1 MKSPLTQEHR
11 YEPGRFLPAT
21 FCLVFACSVFQG
33 CGSRDPAPGKGGDRG
48 GSVPV
53 TVATAARKDVPL
65 EIQAV
70 GNVEA
75 YLTVTVKAQV
85 SGELM
90 AVHFHE
96 GDFVR
101 KGDLLFEID
110 PRILQ
115 AQLSQAEANLAR
127 DEAQMGQIEANLARD
142 AAQAKYAQAQAVR
155 YASLLEQRL
164 VSKEE
169 EEQIRAGADASAA
182 TIHADEASL
191 KAAQAAVGAS
201 RAAVEN
207 IRVQLGYTS
216 IRSPIDG
223 RTGNLNVKQGNVVSA
238 NSTDLMTINQIQPI
252 YVAFSI
258 PEDRLPEV
266 RKSQVVLVST
276 QAGEPAS
283 EVGEVTFIDNSV
295 DPATGTIRIKG
306 TFSNKNG
313 KLWPGQ
319 FVRVT
324 LRFAIK
330 PNAVV
335 VPNQAVQ
342 TGQEGSY
349 VYVVKGDRTVE
360 SRPVITGPRVDQDVV
375 IEKGLQA
382 GETVVTEGQLR
393 LAPGMRVQAQT
404 PGAPTSG
411 QPSKAG
417 EGAKAETVS

>member
-1 MKSPLTQEHR
+1 MKSIHPQEQSTNAGRILT
-11 YEPGRFLPAT
+11 AT
-21 FCLVFACSVFQG
+21 LCLLLACWVFQG
-33 CGSRDPAPGKGGDRG
+33 CGIRDPAPGKKGERG

-53 TVATAARKDVPL
+53 TVATATRKDVPV
-65 EIQAV
+65 EIQVV

-75 YLTVTVKAQV
+75 YLTITVKAQV

-90 AVHFHE
+90 TVHFRE
-96 GDFVR
+96 GDFVK

-110 PRILQ
+110 PRLLQ
-115 AQLSQAEANLAR
+115 AQLSQAQANLAR
-127 DEAQMGQIEANLARD
+127 DEAQVDQIEANLARD
-142 AAQAKYAQAQAVR
+142 AAQAKYAQAEAVR

-164 VSKEE
+164 ISRED
-169 EEQIRAGADASAA
+169 EEQVRASADASAA

-191 KAAQAAVGAS
+191 KAARAAVGAS
-201 RAAVEN
+201 GAAIEN

-238 NSTDLMTINQIQPI
+238 NSTDLMTINQVQPI
-252 YVAFSI
+252 YVTFSI

-266 RKSQVVLVST
+266 RKSQLVLVSP
-276 QAGEPAS
+276 QAGQPAS
-283 EVGEVTFIDNSV
+283 ETGEVTFIDNAV
-295 DPATGTIRIKG
+295 DPATGTIRVKG
-306 TFSNKNG
+306 TFLNKDG

-324 LRFAIK
+324 LRLATQ

-349 VYVVKGDRTVE
+349 VYVVKGDLIVE
-360 SRPVITGPRVDQDVV
+360 PRPVITGARVDQDLV
-375 IEKGLQA
+375 IEQGLQA

-393 LAPGMRVQAQT
+393 LAPGMHVQIQA
-404 PGAPTSG
+404 PGGPPSRR
-411 QPSKAG
+411 PSKGGA
-417 EGAKAETVS
+417 GAKAESAS